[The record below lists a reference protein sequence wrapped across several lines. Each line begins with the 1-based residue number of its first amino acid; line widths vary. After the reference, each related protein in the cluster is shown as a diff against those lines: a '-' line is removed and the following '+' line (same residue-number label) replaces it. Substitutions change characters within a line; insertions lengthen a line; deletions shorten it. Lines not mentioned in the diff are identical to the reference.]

1 MSTVPLSVMIS
12 TRDSR
17 EGRDVQHHYVV
28 STTSPRWELIKI
40 LFRALFE
47 IKFR

>member
-1 MSTVPLSVMIS
+1 MVPLSVMIS

-17 EGRDVQHHYVV
+17 EGRDIQHHYVV
-28 STTSPRWELIKI
+28 STSHPRWELIRI
-40 LFRALFE
+40 VVRALFE